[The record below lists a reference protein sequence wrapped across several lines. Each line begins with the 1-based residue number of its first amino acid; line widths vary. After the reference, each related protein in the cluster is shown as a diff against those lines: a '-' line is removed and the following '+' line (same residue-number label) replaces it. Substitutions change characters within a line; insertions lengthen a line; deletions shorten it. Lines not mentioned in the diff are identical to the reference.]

1 MKKILFIM
9 LSILAM
15 VGCQESMEDRA
26 EREAKEYT
34 KKYCP
39 RVVIEQVMTLDSLTF
54 DKAHTTFN
62 NYYTVM
68 GVADDR
74 KNIEEKKNDIRMSF
88 IKELHDDT
96 RQRTFK
102 DLGYSYRYI
111 LISQGD
117 GSVLFDTTLKKED
130 YL

>member
-74 KNIEEKKNDIRMSF
+74 KNIEEKKDDIRMSF

>member
-39 RVVIEQVMTLDSLTF
+39 MVFDQNIILDSLTF

-74 KNIEEKKNDIRMSF
+74 KNIEVKKDETRKDL
-88 IKELHDDT
+88 IKKLHDDT
-96 RQRTFK
+96 SQRIYK
-102 DLGYSYRYI
+102 DHGYSYRYI